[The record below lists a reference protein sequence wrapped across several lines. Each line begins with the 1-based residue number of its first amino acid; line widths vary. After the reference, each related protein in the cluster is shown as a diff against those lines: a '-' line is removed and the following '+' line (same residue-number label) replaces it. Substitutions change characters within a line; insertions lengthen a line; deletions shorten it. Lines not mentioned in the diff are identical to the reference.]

1 MSVIDGKL
9 IDHTWNK
16 IIKNIQISNDPSLD
30 SNFPAV
36 NTKTNGHLEK
46 YPFRAAYK
54 SDSKNLFE
62 FDHRERVRWGNW
74 VSLI

>member
-36 NTKTNGHLEK
+36 NTKTNKICRSG
-46 YPFRAAYK
+46 
-54 SDSKNLFE
+54 
-62 FDHRERVRWGNW
+62 
-74 VSLI
+74 

>member
-1 MSVIDGKL
+1 MPEDRIRVA
-9 IDHTWNK
+9 
-16 IIKNIQISNDPSLD
+16 P
-30 SNFPAV
+30 
-36 NTKTNGHLEK
+36 NTVGHLEK
-46 YPFRAAYK
+46 SPFRAACK